1 MCPLCMT
8 TIALI
13 ATGSV
18 SMGGLMVFD
27 LWGQK
32 LSQPVRQKKSV
43 TENCES
49 HLATFISVTGL
60 VVLGSLLMLSIA
72 AGYQTPSLC

>member
-18 SMGGLMVFD
+18 SVGGLTVFEPWD
-27 LWGQK
+27 QK
-32 LSQPVRQKKSV
+32 LSQPARQKKSV
-43 TENCES
+43 TEDYTEVI
-49 HLATFISVTGL
+49 LQRLFAWR
-60 VVLGSLLMLSIA
+60 A
-72 AGYQTPSLC
+72 P